1 MNVSTSRAF
10 FSNEYVFLYCYYDG
24 ALLVLLDTTIHLEEV
39 LVWLGQ
45 VFVRIARS
53 FGYNAARERDR
64 GAIVDGWALASFTN
78 TSRYG
83 FCLVHDIIS
92 IDG

>member
-1 MNVSTSRAF
+1 MNVSNSRAF
-10 FSNEYVFLYCYYDG
+10 FSDEYVFLYCYYEG

-64 GAIVDGWALASFTN
+64 GAIVDGGLWLPLQTLLGMAFVWSM
-78 TSRYG
+78 
-83 FCLVHDIIS
+83 IS
-92 IDG
+92 